1 MLVQSGERKVK
12 EYPNPAD
19 EEMVEFYLERQQFMD
34 PSKHYSIPVTVNGYE
49 FHAVFGRKNKLP
61 KSVVAVL
68 KNAKSAIH
76 PSPNARFVETALGGQ
91 GRPQNELHAQ
101 PQELKYVNDFNV
113 VDEREL

>member
-1 MLVQSGERKVK
+1 MLVQSGKKIK

-34 PSKHYSIPVTVNGYE
+34 PSKNYSVPVTVNGYQFE
-49 FHAVFGRKNKLP
+49 AVFGRKNRLP

-76 PSPNARFVETALGGQ
+76 PSLNAKMVETALGGQ
-91 GRPQNELHAQ
+91 GRPQNELMTNQ
-101 PQELKYVNDFNV
+101 TELKYVNDFNV
-113 VDEREL
+113 VEEKDL